1 LREIKY
7 HYFLFAFLSVVLLS
21 CDNSTTPLKDGFTVY
36 GTVID
41 LNSGEKVDSVK
52 ISLGFQISDDSL
64 HFMKL
69 EVITDKSGEFVYKGG
84 IGTAP
89 SDEILRFE
97 HHNYNPKNV
106 VLSEKAVGADSRYSL
121 VVELQPK

>member
-1 LREIKY
+1 M
-7 HYFLFAFLSVVLLS
+7 S

-41 LNSGEKVDSVK
+41 SNSGEKVDSAT
-52 ISLGFQISDDSL
+52 ISLGFQISEDSL
-64 HFMKL
+64 HFTKL
-69 EVITDKSGEFVYKGG
+69 EIITDKAGEFIYKGG

-97 HHNYNPKNV
+97 HHNYNSQDV
-106 VLSEKAVGADSRYSL
+106 ILSEKSVGNDGRYSL
-121 VVELQPK
+121 LVKLEPK